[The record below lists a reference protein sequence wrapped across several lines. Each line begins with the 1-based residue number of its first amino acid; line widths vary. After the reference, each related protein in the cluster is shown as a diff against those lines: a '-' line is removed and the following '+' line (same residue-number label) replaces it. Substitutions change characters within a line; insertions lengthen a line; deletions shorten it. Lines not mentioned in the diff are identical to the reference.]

1 MRVQEEERRFQQMLV
16 SFIDAVTVALA
27 AGRGNVVSVSVK
39 EREGALDVALQE
51 PRAHTPISPRAATY
65 AGVATYRA

>member
-1 MRVQEEERRFQQMLV
+1 VRVQEEERRFQQMLV

-51 PRAHTPISPRAATY
+51 TRAHYPVSPCAVTY
-65 AGVATYRA
+65 AGDSTYRA